1 MKSTKTILYILLG
14 ATFLV
19 TSCQDDDH
27 SLGSTLD
34 KSQLQFE
41 IKQAYDIDAGG
52 NTIILRNTTPGTL
65 TLWDFGSGT
74 STRAIDTLHF
84 PFKGSYTI
92 TLSVLSGGGVTP
104 VDPVTLEVTDDN
116 FAYVDDP
123 MWALLTG
130 GVGQRKE
137 WVLDE
142 DAKSFD
148 GPLQFYGTD
157 NGWLLEGFSWG
168 DGTFPTGCRVDKG
181 DCWTWPPNL
190 STIYGGDMMRQA
202 DYGVMAFDLIGGA
215 HFYANKLVED
225 TEENGTFMINEA
237 SKMLS
242 ITGGSILRDYKPSK
256 NGITGVSDW
265 GNYQILSLTD
275 STMQLG
281 VIRDRDVDGEG
292 ACMLSYNFLSKEWAD
307 NN

>member
-1 MKSTKTILYILLG
+1 MKSIKTILYTLLG
-14 ATFLV
+14 ATFLA

-74 STRAIDTLHF
+74 STQAIDTLHF
-84 PFKGSYTI
+84 PFKGSYTV
-92 TLSVLSGGGVTP
+92 TLSVLSGGGVTA

-123 MWALLTG
+123 LWALLTG
-130 GVGQRKE
+130 GVNQRKE

-142 DAKSFD
+142 TAKFFN
-148 GPLQFYGTD
+148 GPMAFYGTD
-157 NGWLLEGFSWG
+157 NGWLLGGLPWG
-168 DGTFPTGCRVDKG
+168 TMSTGCYEKGG
-181 DCWTWPPNL
+181 DCWNWPPDL
-190 STIYGGDMMRQA
+190 GFIYGNAMTQA
-202 DYGVMAFDLIGGA
+202 DYGVMAFDLIDGA
-215 HFYANKLVED
+215 NFHATKLVED
-225 TEENGTFMINEA
+225 TEETGTFTIREADKILVIN
-237 SKMLS
+237 
-242 ITGGSILRDYKPSK
+242 GGSILRDYKPAK
-256 NGITGVSDW
+256 NGITGISDW
-265 GNYQILSLTD
+265 SNYRILTLND

-292 ACMLSYNFLSKEWAD
+292 PCMLSYNFLSKAWAD
-307 NN
+307 TH

>member
-1 MKSTKTILYILLG
+1 MKSIKTILYTLLG
-14 ATFLV
+14 ATFLA

-74 STRAIDTLHF
+74 STQAIDTLHF

-92 TLSVLSGGGVTP
+92 TLSVLAGGGVTA

-116 FAYVDDP
+116 FAYVNDP
-123 MWALLTG
+123 LWALLTG
-130 GVGQRKE
+130 GVNQRKE

-142 DAKSFD
+142 TAKFFN
-148 GPLQFYGTD
+148 GPMAFYGTD
-157 NGWLLEGFSWG
+157 NGWMLGGLPWG
-168 DGTFPTGCRVDKG
+168 TMSTGCYEAGG
-181 DCWTWPPNL
+181 DCWNWGPDL
-190 STIYGGDMMRQA
+190 GFIYGGTMTHA
-202 DYGVMAFDLIGGA
+202 DYGVMAFDLIDGA
-215 HFYANKLVED
+215 NFQATKLVED
-225 TEENGTFMINEA
+225 TEETGTFTIREADKILLIN
-237 SKMLS
+237 
-242 ITGGSILRDYKPSK
+242 GGSILRDYKPAK
-256 NGITGVSDW
+256 NGIAGISDW
-265 GNYQILSLTD
+265 ANYRILTLND

-292 ACMLSYNFLSKEWAD
+292 PCMLSYNFLSKAWAD
-307 NN
+307 TH